1 MYKIYEVKTKKEQKE
16 FLEFPL
22 KMYKDCPYFVPPLYG
37 DEKQIFSKKYVYAD
51 TCESVFFLCKDGK
64 KVVGRISG
72 ILQRAHNEKT
82 GEKRVR
88 FTRFDAIDD
97 VLVAKLLL
105 GAVEEWAKEKGMDTV
120 VGPLGYSDLEREGL
134 LIEGFDQLSTFEE
147 QYNYEYYQ
155 RLIEACGYETEVN
168 WVERQIFAPD
178 KLDEKLVT
186 VSNMMLEKY
195 NLHFV
200 KCKNV
205 NELIK
210 KYADKIFALLDETYE
225 KIYGTVPFTDAMK
238 KNMIANFKL
247 IVRLDFVPLIADEN
261 DNLVCFGLV
270 FPSLSKAIQPSMGH
284 LTLPTIIR
292 ILKSKKDPEIVDLGL
307 IGVKPEYAM
316 KGVASALI
324 AKVMEIL
331 CQGKIK
337 YCETNLNLEDNHN
350 IQNQW
355 RRFKTVLHK
364 RRRAYIK
371 KI

>member
-1 MYKIYEVKTKKEQKE
+1 MYKILEVKTKKEQKE
-16 FLEFPL
+16 FLDFPL
-22 KMYKDCPYFVPPLYG
+22 KMYKDCPYFVPPLYA
-37 DEKQIFSKKYVYAD
+37 DEKQIFSPKYVYAD
-51 TCESVFFLCKDGK
+51 TCDSVFFLCKDGD

-97 VLVAKLLL
+97 VEVAKLLL
-105 GAVEEWAKEKGMDTV
+105 GAVEDWAKAKGMEAV

-134 LIEGFDQLSTFEE
+134 LIEGFDELSTFEE

-155 RLIEACGYETEVN
+155 HLIEACGYETEVN
-168 WVERQIFAPD
+168 WVERKIYAPEV
-178 KLDEKLVT
+178 LDEKLVKI
-186 VSNMMLEKY
+186 SNMMLEKY

-210 KYADKIFALLDETYE
+210 RYADKIFALLDETYE

-247 IVRLDFVPLIADEN
+247 IIKLDFVPLIADEN

-270 FPSLSKAIQPSMGH
+270 FPSLSKAIQPSMGR

-292 ILKSKKDPEIVDLGL
+292 ILKAKKNPEIIDLGL

-316 KGVASALI
+316 KGVSSAMI
-324 AKVMEIL
+324 AKIMEIL
-331 CQGKIK
+331 CQGKIE
-337 YCETNLNLEDNHN
+337 YCETNLNLEDNHH